1 MYFYLE
7 TRQST
12 SKHTASESPVPLAV
26 YNITGQGITSKSEL
40 FMLQDTSFC
49 FCFLIYKDVES

>member
-40 FMLQDTSFC
+40 YK
-49 FCFLIYKDVES
+49 FLFLFLFSNL